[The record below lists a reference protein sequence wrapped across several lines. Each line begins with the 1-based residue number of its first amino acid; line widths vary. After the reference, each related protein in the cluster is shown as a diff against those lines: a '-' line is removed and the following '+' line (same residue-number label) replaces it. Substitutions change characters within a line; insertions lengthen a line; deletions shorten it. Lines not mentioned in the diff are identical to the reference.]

1 MIELLNHIDKKIFY
15 FFNSSVS
22 NPIFDIIM
30 PIITNQDIW
39 TIPLLI
45 SILYLAYKGGKIGRV
60 SIVLLVVA
68 VGLSDY
74 VSASIL
80 KPYFERLRPSHANL
94 NEIIILMDKGGRYG
108 FVSSHAANIFAA
120 STVLGFFYKKYKMQ
134 FLLIAYLISFS
145 RVYVGVHYPGDVLF
159 GGILGY
165 LLATITITIYC
176 IVLFRYFRKQV
187 KTN

>member
-15 FFNSSVS
+15 FFNTSIS
-22 NPIFDIIM
+22 NSIFDIFM
-30 PIITNQDIW
+30 PIVTNQDIW
-39 TIPLLI
+39 TIPILI
-45 SILYLAYKGGKIGRV
+45 LIFYLAYKGGRIGK
-60 SIVLLVVA
+60 SCILLLIIA

-74 VSASIL
+74 ISASIL

-94 NEIIILMDKGGRYG
+94 DEIIILMGKGGKYG

-120 STVLGFFYKKYKMQ
+120 CTVLGFFYKKYKIQ
-134 FLLIAYLISFS
+134 FLFIAYLISFS

-165 LLATITITIYC
+165 LLATIIVTIYS
-176 IVLFRYFRKQV
+176 ILIFNYFKKEI